1 MVAIA
6 RAVPLTFALSV
17 LVAAGSSPFTAPVDV
32 KLVAPES
39 VGFSSAG
46 LKAFEQAMRALVDEG
61 QLAGITTLVSRH
73 GKVVS
78 FDSYGYQDL
87 EAKTSLAR
95 DTIFRIM
102 SMTKPIVGVAMMMLF
117 EEGKWKLDDP
127 VARHI
132 PQFNDLKVATASGDV
147 AQVHPMT
154 MRELMSH
161 TAGFDVNAAPAYT
174 KVNIADRDKPLQT
187 MIDKLAA
194 IPLAAQPGTDWRYG
208 HSVNIQG
215 YIVEKLSGM
224 PLDEFLAK
232 RIFSPLKMNDTGFWL
247 EPSKVG
253 RVSRLHTYGPDKRIT
268 SAPDGFDL
276 SKKPVFLS
284 GSGGLLSTAEDY
296 WRFSQMLL
304 NGGELDGARLLKHQ
318 TVALMRTNV
327 LAPGVKVDTF
337 ATPLEGIGFGL
348 DFAIVMDPAAFGSSH
363 GRNTFYWGGAF
374 GTWFWI
380 DPTNDVIVVGMIQNV
395 NGSVPGGGSPP
406 VRALSQKL
414 VYQALTDRTK

>member
-1 MVAIA
+1 MHSLA
-6 RAVPLTFALSV
+6 RAVPLAFVLSV
-17 LVAAGSSPFTAPVDV
+17 LVGAGDV
-32 KLVAPES
+32 PRVAPES

-46 LKAFEQAMRALVDEG
+46 LKAFEHAMHTLVDEG

-73 GKVVS
+73 GKVAAFS
-78 FDSYGYQDL
+78 AYGYRDL
-87 EAKTSLAR
+87 DAKTPLTK
-95 DTIFRIM
+95 DTIFRLA

-117 EEGKWKLDDP
+117 EEGRWTLDDP

-132 PQFNDLKVATASGDV
+132 PEFKDLKVATASGDV
-147 AQVHPMT
+147 AQAHPMT

-161 TAGFDVNAAPAYT
+161 TAGFDVNAAPVYAR
-174 KVNIADRDKPLQT
+174 VNIADRDKPLQA

-215 YIVEKLSGM
+215 YIVEKLSGV

-232 RIFSPLKMNDTGFWL
+232 RIFNPLKMKDTGFWV
-247 EPSKVG
+247 EPSKLG
-253 RVSRLHTYGPDKRIT
+253 RLSRMHTYGPDKRIT
-268 SAPDGFDL
+268 NAPPGFDL

-304 NGGELDGARLLKHQ
+304 DGGQFEGARLLKRE
-318 TVALMRTNV
+318 TVELMRTNV
-327 LAPGVKVDTF
+327 LAEGVKVDTYGSS
-337 ATPLEGIGFGL
+337 LEGIGFGL
-348 DFAIVMDPAAFGSSH
+348 DFAIVLDPAAFGTSH

-395 NGSVPGGGSPP
+395 NGSLPTGGTPP
-406 VRALSQKL
+406 LRNLSQKL
-414 VYQALTDRTK
+414 VYQALNDRTK

>member
-6 RAVPLTFALSV
+6 RAVPLTLALSV
-17 LVAAGSSPFTAPVDV
+17 LIAAGSSPSAAPSDV

-73 GKVVS
+73 GKVVA
-78 FDSYGYQDL
+78 FDSYGYQNL
-87 EAKTSLAR
+87 ETKTPLAK
-95 DTIFRIM
+95 DTIFRIA

-132 PQFNDLKVATASGDV
+132 PQFKDLKVATASGDV

-161 TAGFDVNAAPAYT
+161 TAGFDVLAAPAYT
-174 KVNIADRDKPLQT
+174 KVNIADRDKPLQA

-232 RIFSPLKMNDTGFWL
+232 RIFSPLKMNDTGFWV
-247 EPSKVG
+247 EPSKLG
-253 RVSRLHTYGPDKRIT
+253 RVSRMQHLRPGQTDHERAGWFRYIEKAGVPVGKRRAT
-268 SAPDGFDL
+268 LDGR
-276 SKKPVFLS
+276 
-284 GSGGLLSTAEDY
+284 GLLAVFADAAQRRTA
-296 WRFSQMLL
+296 
-304 NGGELDGARLLKHQ
+304 
-318 TVALMRTNV
+318 
-327 LAPGVKVDTF
+327 
-337 ATPLEGIGFGL
+337 
-348 DFAIVMDPAAFGSSH
+348 
-363 GRNTFYWGGAF
+363 
-374 GTWFWI
+374 
-380 DPTNDVIVVGMIQNV
+380 
-395 NGSVPGGGSPP
+395 
-406 VRALSQKL
+406 
-414 VYQALTDRTK
+414 

>member
-6 RAVPLTFALSV
+6 RAVPLTFVLSV
-17 LVAAGSSPFTAPVDV
+17 LVAAGSRPSTAPADV

-46 LKAFEQAMRALVDEG
+46 LKAFEQAMRALVDES

-73 GKVVS
+73 GKVVA
-78 FDSYGYQDL
+78 FDSYGYQNL
-87 EAKTSLAR
+87 ETKTPLAK
-95 DTIFRIM
+95 DTIFRIA

-132 PQFNDLKVATASGDV
+132 PQFKDLKVATASGDV

-161 TAGFDVNAAPAYT
+161 TAGFDVLAAPAYT
-174 KVNIADRDKPLQT
+174 KVNIADRDKPLQA
-187 MIDKLAA
+187 MIDKLAL

-215 YIVEKLSGM
+215 YIVEKLSGL

-232 RIFSPLKMNDTGFWL
+232 RIFSPLKMNDTGFWV
-247 EPSKVG
+247 EPSKLG
-253 RVSRLHTYGPDKRIT
+253 RVSRLHTYGEDKRIT
-268 SAPDGFDL
+268 SAPDGFDI

-304 NGGELDGARLLKHQ
+304 NGGQLDGARLLKRQ

-337 ATPLEGIGFGL
+337 ATLEGIGFGL

-395 NGSVPGGGSPP
+395 NASVPDGGSPSLR
-406 VRALSQKL
+406 VLSQKL
-414 VYQALTDRTK
+414 VYQALSDRTK

>member
-17 LVAAGSSPFTAPVDV
+17 LVAAGSSPSTAPADV

-73 GKVVS
+73 GKVVA
-78 FDSYGYQDL
+78 FDSYGYQNL
-87 EAKTSLAR
+87 ETKTPLAK
-95 DTIFRIM
+95 DTIFRIA

-132 PQFNDLKVATASGDV
+132 PQFKDLKVATASGDV

-161 TAGFDVNAAPAYT
+161 TAGFDVLAAPAYT
-174 KVNIADRDKPLQT
+174 EVNIADRDKPLQA

-232 RIFSPLKMNDTGFWL
+232 RIFSPLKMNDTGFWV
-247 EPSKVG
+247 EPSKLG
-253 RVSRLHTYGPDKRIT
+253 RVSRINTYGPDKRIT
-268 SAPDGFDL
+268 SAPDGFDI

-304 NGGELDGARLLKHQ
+304 NGGELDGARLLKRQ

-337 ATPLEGIGFGL
+337 VPLEGIGFGL

-380 DPTNDVIVVGMIQNV
+380 DPTNDVIVVGMIQNI
-395 NGSVPGGGSPP
+395 NGSAPDGGSPP
-406 VRALSQKL
+406 LRVLSQKL
-414 VYQALTDRTK
+414 VYQALSDRTK

>member
-6 RAVPLTFALSV
+6 RAVPLMFVLSV
-17 LVAAGSSPFTAPVDV
+17 LVAAGSSPSTAPPDV

-61 QLAGITTLVSRH
+61 QLAGITTFVSRH
-73 GKVVS
+73 GKVVA
-78 FDSYGYQDL
+78 FDSYGYQNL
-87 EAKTSLAR
+87 ETKTPLAK
-95 DTIFRIM
+95 DTIFRIA

-132 PQFNDLKVATASGDV
+132 PQFKDLKVATASGDV

-161 TAGFDVNAAPAYT
+161 TAGFDVLAAPAYT
-174 KVNIADRDKPLQT
+174 EVNIADRDKPLQA

-232 RIFSPLKMNDTGFWL
+232 RIFSPLKMNDTGFWV
-247 EPSKVG
+247 EPSKLG

-268 SAPDGFDL
+268 SAPDGFDI

-304 NGGELDGARLLKHQ
+304 NGGELDGARLLKRQ

-337 ATPLEGIGFGL
+337 ATPSRASALASTSRSSWIPRRS
-348 DFAIVMDPAAFGSSH
+348 ARPTAATRSTGAARSGPGSGSI
-363 GRNTFYWGGAF
+363 R
-374 GTWFWI
+374 
-380 DPTNDVIVVGMIQNV
+380 PTTSSSSG
-395 NGSVPGGGSPP
+395 
-406 VRALSQKL
+406 
-414 VYQALTDRTK
+414 

>member
-6 RAVPLTFALSV
+6 RAVPLTLALSV
-17 LVAAGSSPFTAPVDV
+17 LIAAGSSPSAAPSDV

-73 GKVVS
+73 GKVVA

-87 EAKTSLAR
+87 EAKTPLAN
-95 DTIFRIM
+95 DTIFRIA

-132 PQFNDLKVATASGDV
+132 PQFKDLKVATASGDV

-161 TAGFDVNAAPAYT
+161 TAGFDVNGAPEYT
-174 KVNIADRDKPLQT
+174 KVNIADRDKPLQA

-208 HSVNIQG
+208 PSVNIQG

-224 PLDEFLAK
+224 PLDEFLAQ
-232 RIFSPLKMNDTGFWL
+232 RIFSPLKMNDTGFWV
-247 EPSKVG
+247 EPSKLG

-268 SAPDGFDL
+268 SAPDLVDV

-304 NGGELDGARLLKHQ
+304 NGGQLDGARLLKRQ

-327 LAPGVKVDTF
+327 LATGVKVDTF
-337 ATPLEGIGFGL
+337 VPLEGIGFGL
-348 DFAIVMDPAAFGSSH
+348 DFAIVMDPVAFGSSS

-380 DPTNDVIVVGMIQNV
+380 DPTNDVIVVGMFQNI
-395 NGSVPGGGSPP
+395 NGSAPDGGSPR
-406 VRALSQKL
+406 VRVLSQKL
-414 VYQALTDRTK
+414 VYQALSDRTK

>member
-1 MVAIA
+1 
-6 RAVPLTFALSV
+6 
-17 LVAAGSSPFTAPVDV
+17 
-32 KLVAPES
+32 
-39 VGFSSAG
+39 
-46 LKAFEQAMRALVDEG
+46 
-61 QLAGITTLVSRH
+61 
-73 GKVVS
+73 
-78 FDSYGYQDL
+78 
-87 EAKTSLAR
+87 
-95 DTIFRIM
+95 
-102 SMTKPIVGVAMMMLF
+102 MTKPIVGVAMMMLF

-127 VARHI
+127 VARYI
-132 PQFNDLKVATASGDV
+132 PQFKDLKVATASGDV

-161 TAGFDVNAAPAYT
+161 TAGFDVLAAPAYT

-232 RIFSPLKMNDTGFWL
+232 RIFSPLKMNDTGFWV
-247 EPSKVG
+247 EPSKLG
-253 RVSRLHTYGPDKRIT
+253 RVSRINTYGPDKRIT
-268 SAPDGFDL
+268 SAPDGFDI

-304 NGGELDGARLLKHQ
+304 NGGELDGARLLKRQ

-327 LAPGVKVDTF
+327 LAPGVKVDTYV
-337 ATPLEGIGFGL
+337 PLEGIGFGL

-380 DPTNDVIVVGMIQNV
+380 DPANDVIVVGMIQNV
-395 NGSVPGGGSPP
+395 NASVPDGGSPP
-406 VRALSQKL
+406 LRVLSQKL
-414 VYQALTDRTK
+414 VYQALSDRTK

>member
-17 LVAAGSSPFTAPVDV
+17 LVAVGSSPSAAPPGV

-46 LKAFEQAMRALVDEG
+46 LKVFEQAMGTLVDEG

-73 GKVVS
+73 GKVVAFS
-78 FDSYGYQDL
+78 AYGYQDV
-87 EAKTSLAR
+87 EAKTPLAK

-127 VARHI
+127 VARYI
-132 PQFNDLKVATASGDV
+132 PEFKDLKVRTPSGDV
-147 AQVHPMT
+147 AQLHPMT

-161 TAGFDVNAAPAYT
+161 TAGFDVLAAPAYAN
-174 KVNIADRDKPLQT
+174 VNIADRDKPLQT

-208 HSVNIQG
+208 HSVSIQG

-232 RIFSPLKMNDTGFWL
+232 RIFNPLKMNDTGFWV
-247 EPSKVG
+247 EPSKLG
-253 RVSRLHTYGPDKRIT
+253 RVSRLHTYGADKRIT
-268 SAPDGFDL
+268 SAPDLVDI

-304 NGGELDGARLLKHQ
+304 NGGQLDGARLLKRQ
-318 TVALMRTNV
+318 TV
-327 LAPGVKVDTF
+327 
-337 ATPLEGIGFGL
+337 
-348 DFAIVMDPAAFGSSH
+348 
-363 GRNTFYWGGAF
+363 
-374 GTWFWI
+374 GT
-380 DPTNDVIVVGMIQNV
+380 DADECSRHRRESGY
-395 NGSVPGGGSPP
+395 
-406 VRALSQKL
+406 VRAARGHRLSARLRHRHRSRSVRLLLRPQHVLLGRRFRDL
-414 VYQALTDRTK
+414 VLDRSD

>member
-1 MVAIA
+1 
-6 RAVPLTFALSV
+6 
-17 LVAAGSSPFTAPVDV
+17 V

-73 GKVVS
+73 GKVVA
-78 FDSYGYQDL
+78 FDSYGYQNL
-87 EAKTSLAR
+87 ETKTPLAK
-95 DTIFRIM
+95 DTIFRIA

-127 VARHI
+127 VARYI
-132 PQFNDLKVATASGDV
+132 PQFKDLKVATASGDV

-161 TAGFDVNAAPAYT
+161 TAGFDVLAAPAYT
-174 KVNIADRDKPLQT
+174 EVNIADRDKPLQT

-232 RIFSPLKMNDTGFWL
+232 RIFSPLKMDDTGFWV
-247 EPSKVG
+247 EPSKLG
-253 RVSRLHTYGPDKRIT
+253 RVSRINTYGPDKRIT
-268 SAPDGFDL
+268 SAPDGFDI
-276 SKKPVFLS
+276 SKKPVFVS

-304 NGGELDGARLLKHQ
+304 NGGELDGARLLKRQ

-337 ATPLEGIGFGL
+337 VPLEGIGFGL
-348 DFAIVMDPAAFGSSH
+348 DFAIVLDPAAFGSSY

-380 DPTNDVIVVGMIQNV
+380 DPTNDVIVVGMIQNI
-395 NGSVPGGGSPP
+395 NGSAPDGGSPP
-406 VRALSQKL
+406 VRVMSQKL
-414 VYQALTDRTK
+414 VYQALSDRTK

>member
-1 MVAIA
+1 LNALA
-6 RAVPLTFALSV
+6 RAVPLTFALAV
-17 LVAAGSSPFTAPVDV
+17 LVVAGSSPFTAHADV
-32 KLVAPES
+32 ALVAPES

-73 GKVVS
+73 GKVVA
-78 FDSYGYQDL
+78 FDTYGYQDL
-87 EAKTSLAR
+87 EARTPLAR
-95 DTIFRIM
+95 NTIFRLA

-127 VARHI
+127 VAKYI
-132 PQFNDLKVATASGDV
+132 PQFKDLKVATPSGDV

-161 TAGFDVNAAPAYT
+161 TAGFDVNGAPVYA
-174 KVNIADRDKPLQT
+174 KVNIADRDKPLQA

-194 IPLAAQPGTDWRYG
+194 IALAAQPGTDWRYG

-232 RIFSPLKMNDTGFWL
+232 RIFSPLKMSDTGFWV
-247 EPSKVG
+247 EPSKLG
-253 RVSRLHTYGPDKRIT
+253 RVSRMHTYGPDKRIT
-268 SAPDGFDL
+268 NAPPGFDL

-284 GSGGLLSTAEDY
+284 GSGGLLGTAEDY

-304 NGGELDGARLLKHQ
+304 NGGQLDGARLLKRE
-318 TVALMRTNV
+318 TVELMRTNV
-327 LAPGVKVDTF
+327 LSEGVKVDTF
-337 ATPLEGIGFGL
+337 GSRLEGIGFGL
-348 DFAIVMDPAAFGSSH
+348 DFAIVMDPATFGTSH

-395 NGSVPGGGSPP
+395 NGSLPTGGTPP
-406 VRALSQKL
+406 LRNISQKL